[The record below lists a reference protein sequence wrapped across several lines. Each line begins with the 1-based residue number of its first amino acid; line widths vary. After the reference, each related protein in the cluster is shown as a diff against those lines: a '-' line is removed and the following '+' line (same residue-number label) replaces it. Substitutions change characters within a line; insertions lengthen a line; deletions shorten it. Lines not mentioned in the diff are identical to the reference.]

1 MTHSSTDYTRDELM
15 CACISRRIVDNE
27 TVGQGIAT
35 PLVMAGVILAKLTH
49 APNILLA
56 SAIGQSVCRDWAP
69 LGLARVEA
77 QWIDRGLAFLSFSEI
92 ACELL
97 PRVKMKEFFR
107 PAQVDSRGNFNNVVI
122 GSNYARPQMRLP
134 GSGGIPDV
142 TGYNDKSHLY
152 VPRHSRAVFVEPIDF
167 VSGLGHSPDRVA
179 GCGPVYLISNLGQFD
194 YANGRMRLT
203 TFHAGEPA
211 PPGAPSTLSL
221 RPLRG
226 PLGQDVGGAEA
237 AIDRIRAKTGFPIDI
252 ALDVRETEPPTGEE
266 VRLLREVIDPLAV
279 RRLEFLSGTE
289 RREVLRTLL
298 EQEASGPIA

>member
-97 PRVKMKEFFR
+97 PRVKLKEFFR

-203 TFHAGEPA
+203 NFHAAEPA
-211 PPGAPSTLSL
+211 PTGAPSQGV
-221 RPLRG
+221 RG
-226 PLGQDVGGAEA
+226 VEA

-252 ALDVRETEPPTGEE
+252 APDVRETEPPTLEE
-266 VRLLREVIDPLAV
+266 VRLLREVIDPLDVRKLELLGGAQRKALIQEILRKEAV
-279 RRLEFLSGTE
+279 NLPQ
-289 RREVLRTLL
+289 V
-298 EQEASGPIA
+298 P